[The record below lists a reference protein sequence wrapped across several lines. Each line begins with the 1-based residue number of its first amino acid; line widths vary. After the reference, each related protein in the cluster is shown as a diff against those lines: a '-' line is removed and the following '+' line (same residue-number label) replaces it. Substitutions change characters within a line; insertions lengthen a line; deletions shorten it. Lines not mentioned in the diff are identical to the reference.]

1 MNSVL
6 FLIFEVATVTV
17 PAAGNILSV
26 LLFRQSTR
34 FLTFKHT
41 SCPEYSTLG
50 HTSSRVFDFSLVGF
64 PEHSTLGNASSR
76 LPRAFNFRG
85 REK

>member
-1 MNSVL
+1 MYGPGNQSRSNHQLAIVKKN
-6 FLIFEVATVTV
+6 EVAIV

-34 FLTFKHT
+34 FLTIKYT
-41 SCPEYSTLG
+41 SCMLCPEYSTLG
-50 HTSSRVFDFSLVGF
+50 HTSSRFPRVFD
-64 PEHSTLGNASSR
+64 
-76 LPRAFNFRG
+76 FRG